1 MSVIRFLKY
10 LELEKRYSTN
20 TISSYTV
27 DLNQFQDYLKSTYNL
42 SLKLADF
49 QMLRSWVLQLTSTM
63 QPKSVNRKIT
73 SLKSY
78 YKYLF
83 MLGDI
88 EVNPSLRL
96 TYSKVPKKLP
106 NFIVEDQIISL
117 LNNFTFEDNYDGVLD
132 RLILDLFYSTGIRRS
147 ELINIKLIDI
157 DLFKDRLK
165 VLGKRNKERFVPLN
179 KELKKS
185 IELYLNQRNKIKV
198 INRSFFLV
206 TKNGNKL
213 YPSFVYRRVRK
224 YLSMT
229 SSNKI
234 SPHVLRHTFATHMLN
249 RGADLNAIKEI
260 LGHANLSATQVYT
273 HNSIKELK
281 SVYNHAHPRA
291 KKNNL

>member
-1 MSVIRFLKY
+1 
-10 LELEKRYSTN
+10 
-20 TISSYTV
+20 
-27 DLNQFQDYLKSTYNL
+27 
-42 SLKLADF
+42 
-49 QMLRSWVLQLTSTM
+49 
-63 QPKSVNRKIT
+63 
-73 SLKSY
+73 
-78 YKYLF
+78 

-291 KKNNL
+291 KKN

>member
-291 KKNNL
+291 KKN

>member
-42 SLKLADF
+42 SLKVADF

-88 EVNPSLRL
+88 EVNPSIRL

-291 KKNNL
+291 KKN

>member
-42 SLKLADF
+42 SLKVADF

-291 KKNNL
+291 KKK

>member
-42 SLKLADF
+42 SLKVADF

-291 KKNNL
+291 KKN

>member
-42 SLKLADF
+42 SLKVADF

-117 LNNFTFEDNYDGVLD
+117 LNNFTFEDKYDGVLD

-291 KKNNL
+291 KKK

>member
-42 SLKLADF
+42 SLKVADF